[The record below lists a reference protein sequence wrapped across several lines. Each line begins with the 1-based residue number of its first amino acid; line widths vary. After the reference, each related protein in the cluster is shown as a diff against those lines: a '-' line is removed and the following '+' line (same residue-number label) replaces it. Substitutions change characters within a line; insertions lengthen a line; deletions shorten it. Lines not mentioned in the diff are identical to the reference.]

1 VKERTNIPLELV
13 KTGISGL
20 DQLLSGGFIKGSTV
34 LVSGNYGVGKT
45 LFALEYAFHQARRG
59 ERVLY
64 VSTSEPVFKVRQFA
78 SSLEFYDDTLVHT
91 GYRECSQKKGVHHAG
106 SVEFLESSL
115 GIITG
120 LHYNDESSLIEEI
133 RNMVEGKGIQHL
145 IIDPITTITM
155 LYESET
161 VMRKDIL
168 LLGAWLTRLGC
179 TVLLTAEETDPRLL
193 EVEKYLADCVINL
206 SSQMQEHEREF
217 LVTVQKLRGNRQ
229 NMSTHLYT
237 VGREGITVI
246 HDLSLQKA
254 QDTLHPAAT
263 GIPSLDRIARIDYG
277 MTWVLSVDDRAHFT
291 PVLES
296 VIGSAIAAGDGIIY
310 APPPRLPFHVIDE
323 GLKRLGSD
331 ITAEC
336 GRGNA
341 FLVDHYGRRMPD
353 DLKPYVVENFPEVE
367 DLVIYSMSR
376 PADRRWRVLA
386 DLNGERYAHGPE
398 ALRRRFT
405 AGQSRARERGDL
417 FFSYCN
423 FRELEPELAAF
434 VRQAC
439 DGIIEVYV
447 KGKYQCLRVAKSPGG
462 CLSNEHVLVPSENK
476 PYIRLMQ
483 K

>member
-1 VKERTNIPLELV
+1 MSDIPLELV
-13 KTGISGL
+13 KTGISGM

-59 ERVLY
+59 EKVLY

-78 SSLEFYDDTLVHT
+78 SNLEFYDDALVQT
-91 GYRECSQKKGVHHAG
+91 GYHEYSVRKNAHHAG
-106 SVEFLESSL
+106 SVEFIESSL

-145 IIDPITTITM
+145 VIDPITTITM
-155 LYESET
+155 LYENET
-161 VMRKDIL
+161 VLRKDML
-168 LLGAWLTRLGC
+168 LMGAWLTRLGC

-193 EVEKYLADCVINL
+193 DVEKYLADCVISL

-217 LVTVQKLRGNRQ
+217 YVTVQKLRGNRQ
-229 NMSTHLYT
+229 NMSRHLYT
-237 VGREGITVI
+237 LGREGVTVI
-246 HDLSLQKA
+246 HDRSMQKA
-254 QDTLHPAAT
+254 QDTLHHASL
-263 GIPSLDRIARIDYG
+263 GIASLDRIAPVDYG

-296 VIGSAIAAGDGIIY
+296 VISSAFSAGDGIVY
-310 APPPRLPFHVIDE
+310 APPSRLPFHAIDE
-323 GLKRLGSD
+323 GLKRHGAD

-336 GRGNA
+336 ERGNA

-353 DLKPYVVENFPEVE
+353 NLKPYVVQNSPEVE
-367 DLVIYSMSR
+367 KLVIYSASR
-376 PADRRWRVLA
+376 PADRRWRIIA

-398 ALRRRFT
+398 ALRHRFT
-405 AGQSRARERGDL
+405 AGQSRARENGDL
-417 FFSYCN
+417 FFGYCN

-447 KGKYQCLRVAKSPGG
+447 KGKYQCLRVSKSPGG

-476 PYIRLMQ
+476 PYIKLMQ